1 MNRPIAAPGAPR
13 RKPPRP
19 RGRPEIARM
28 NAEFV
33 KALGAADVREK
44 LDAVGFETLAG
55 SPEQFA
61 TMVRSDLDAYG
72 RIIQSIGLQPE

>member
-1 MNRPIAAPGAPR
+1 
-13 RKPPRP
+13 
-19 RGRPEIARM
+19 M

-44 LDAVGFETLAG
+44 LDPVGFETLAG